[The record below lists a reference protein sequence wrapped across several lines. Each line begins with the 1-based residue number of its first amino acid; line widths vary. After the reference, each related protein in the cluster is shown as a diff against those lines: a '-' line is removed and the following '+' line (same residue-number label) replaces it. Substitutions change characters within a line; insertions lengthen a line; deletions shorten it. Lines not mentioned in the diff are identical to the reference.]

1 MSQSTKMM
9 MMMPRRN
16 SIFFSLRSSMK
27 ICSPTWRRFSTVEV
41 LEEGIPGS
49 KHKIFFLTMPEIM
62 EAKNGKVNKWLKKEG
77 EAFAAK
83 ESICEVSCS
92 GISIGFSSDKAGILI
107 QRLVNEGQIVD
118 IRKPIASYVLHKE
131 AHMSYIESKHMQAA
145 EEARMQHHEEMVDE
159 DEQSDKKPDA
169 MVLMR
174 EIKHLIQQG
183 QIQEGSGEFGGGGG
197 GDGLVGGGGGD
208 GPVVVVV
215 VVVAA
220 AAVVAVVVV
229 VVVVAAAVVAVV
241 VVVVVVVVISTLSV
255 NDLTDVFYFQI
266 LLSSYNLWPG
276 EKTMS

>member
-1 MSQSTKMM
+1 
-9 MMMPRRN
+9 
-16 SIFFSLRSSMK
+16 MK

-183 QIQEGSGEFGGGGG
+183 QIQEGSDFAKQLQSLARRE
-197 GDGLVGGGGGD
+197 DNELM
-208 GPVVVVV
+208 
-215 VVVAA
+215 
-220 AAVVAVVVV
+220 
-229 VVVVAAAVVAVV
+229 
-241 VVVVVVVVISTLSV
+241 
-255 NDLTDVFYFQI
+255 DVFIASFDGI
-266 LLSSYNLWPG
+266 AFSRETFDSNFFLSHAKKLVDEN
-276 EKTMS
+276 KN